1 MHCRNLLGMKQKWFT
16 EEFEKEAVRLH
27 RTSGRTRPKI
37 AEDLGICLWTLT
49 RLLEIGVSRP
59 HRLRV
64 DLEKR
69 LELENNHFEEHE
81 KATLIE

>member
-1 MHCRNLLGMKQKWFT
+1 MKQKWFKK
-16 EEFEKEAVRLH
+16 EFEKEAVRLY

-37 AEDLGICLWTLT
+37 AEDRGICLSTLT

-64 DLEKR
+64 DVEER
-69 LELENNHFEEHE
+69 LELENHHFEEHE